1 MQAPTIGGVRVRKGD
16 GETVR
21 LARGASLT
29 IRTAYEEFDVVVTAE
44 SFGNPSRPSRNLAF
58 STRIPGTV

>member
-1 MQAPTIGGVRVRKGD
+1 MEAPTIGGVRVRKGD

-29 IRTAYEEFDVVVTAE
+29 DFAE
-44 SFGNPSRPSRNLAF
+44 KIGVDAARSCRCCSASARW
-58 STRIPGTV
+58 

>member
-1 MQAPTIGGVRVRKGD
+1 MEAPTIGGVRVRKGN

-29 IRTAYEEFDVVVTAE
+29 DFAE
-44 SFGNPSRPSRNLAF
+44 KIGVDAAVAGADAVLA
-58 STRIPGTV
+58 SARW

>member
-1 MQAPTIGGVRVRKGD
+1 MEAPTIGGMRVRKGD

-29 IRTAYEEFDVVVTAE
+29 DFAE
-44 SFGNPSRPSRNLAF
+44 QDRRRRRPRWCRCCSASARW
-58 STRIPGTV
+58 

>member
-29 IRTAYEEFDVVVTAE
+29 DLAEKIGVDAAALVQMLFSLGEMVTA
-44 SFGNPSRPSRNLAF
+44 
-58 STRIPGTV
+58 T

>member
-21 LARGASLT
+21 LPRGASLT
-29 IRTAYEEFDVVVTAE
+29 DFAE
-44 SFGNPSRPSRNLAF
+44 KINVDAGVARADAVLPR
-58 STRIPGTV
+58 